1 MEHDRDQIRLV
12 EALRSYLA
20 ARAHAGDGL
29 DGIIRWWL
37 PGFEPL
43 PEPEAVIRALRQLES
58 EGWVTQRLVAAQPW
72 WRSTGRSG
80 GQP

>member
-1 MEHDRDQIRLV
+1 VEHDRDQIRLV

-20 ARAHAGDGL
+20 ARPNAGDGL

-37 PGFEPL
+37 AGFDPL
-43 PEPEAVIRALRQLES
+43 PESDAVIRALSQLES
-58 EGWVTQRLVAAQPW
+58 EGWVMRRQVAAQPW
-72 WRSTGRSG
+72 WRSTGRAG